1 MRATGM
7 IRRVDEIGRLV
18 LPSDIRKT
26 LKIRNG
32 DPIEIFVNGEEEV
45 ILKKYSPFVDLIE
58 IAEIYVEA
66 LYESIGFISLVT
78 NRDMVIAV
86 AGAPK
91 DDFFGKLISEPV
103 QKAIEERQVT
113 IMPKP
118 GELSECYP
126 ICEKGGEE
134 KFTAQVIAP
143 VIAGNELIGAVILG
157 CKEAGVV
164 MGNMEV
170 KIATTTAGF
179 LAKQIEC

>member
-86 AGAPK
+86 AGASK

-113 IMPKP
+113 VMPKP

-126 ICEKGGEE
+126 ICEGEE

-143 VIAGNELIGAVILG
+143 VIARDELIGAVILG
-157 CKEAGVV
+157 CKEAGVI